1 MVPAAV
7 TPELRTPTAPRQRV
21 LGYFLLGIV
30 FGVVLTKSEVVSW
43 FRIQE
48 MFRLQS
54 FHMYGVIGSAWA
66 VAATSLALIRRLKAR
81 ALGGEGIA
89 VAPKAFG
96 TGARYR
102 IGGTIFGLGWALTR
116 AGPGPPAPLIAIGA
130 TVFLAAAPGSV
141 AGT

>member
-1 MVPAAV
+1 MVTAAV

-54 FHMYGVIGSAWA
+54 FHMYGVIGSALA
-66 VAATSLALIRRLKAR
+66 VAATSLALIQRLKVH
-81 ALGGEGIA
+81 ALGGEEIA
-89 VAPKAFG
+89 VSPQALW
-96 TGARYR
+96 TGRRFCIPRTDLRLCFAH
-102 IGGTIFGLGWALTR
+102 TCSR
-116 AGPGPPAPLIAIGA
+116 A
-130 TVFLAAAPGSV
+130 
-141 AGT
+141 